1 VHRVNVIAECPV
13 PAKASNAVVAAAD
26 MGTARVKTM
35 SEAAKVCAAVG
46 AELINGAVA
55 EFIDHIAG
63 VDEAPRFSM
72 LSDVRLANDTVPTVV
87 VSVMVSSFMT
97 ICVSPI
103 HTPTEAD
110 TLG

>member
-1 VHRVNVIAECPV
+1 VHRVNVIAEYPV
-13 PAKASNAVVAAAD
+13 PEKASNAVVAAAD

-46 AELINGAVA
+46 AALISGAVA
-55 EFIDHIAG
+55 EFIDHTAG

-72 LSDVRLANDTVPTVV
+72 LSDVRLANDAVPTVV
-87 VSVMVSSFMT
+87 VSVMVSSFST
-97 ICVSPI
+97 TCVAPVQA
-103 HTPTEAD
+103 PTDAD